1 MLRQDAPV
9 RGNNIK
15 RKHLIYSLITGL
27 IIGTIAGTPIG
38 WFAHQYYYQQRLAQ
52 ILLCRERNINQPA
65 AVVDS
70 ICGRAY

>member
-1 MLRQDAPV
+1 MLGQDTAV

-15 RKHLIYSLITGL
+15 RKHLVYSLITGL

-38 WFAHQYYYQQRLAQ
+38 WIAHQYYFQQRLAQ
-52 ILLCRERNINQPA
+52 TLLCRERNSSQPA

-70 ICGRAY
+70 ICGRGF